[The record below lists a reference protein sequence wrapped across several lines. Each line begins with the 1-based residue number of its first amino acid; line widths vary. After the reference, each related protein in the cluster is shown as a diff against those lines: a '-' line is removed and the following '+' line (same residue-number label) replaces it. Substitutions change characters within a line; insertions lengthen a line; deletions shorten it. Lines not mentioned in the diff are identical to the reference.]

1 MKDFKNRIKP
11 DVTIDRR
18 IYPNS
23 RQTSEIPLIPLNI
36 KIEIITFFFFLGKF
50 TGKFIYCLHLHRLL
64 RIIPRNFTRLPD
76 RAVNYRFSS

>member
-1 MKDFKNRIKP
+1 MEDFKNRIKP

-36 KIEIITFFFFLGKF
+36 KIEIITFFFFF
-50 TGKFIYCLHLHRLL
+50 R
-64 RIIPRNFTRLPD
+64 
-76 RAVNYRFSS
+76 